1 MTDSL
6 SVSGGG
12 DGGDGDTTN
21 LNAQVLQSL
30 TRLANT
36 LAKLDETSYH
46 DADNA
51 NNEQLIE
58 EKVAALNI
66 SDNDSAERVA
76 AVSQTEQSQDTAATS
91 TLTKLPTI
99 PISHWRALPQNVQSA
114 YQLLNDGATYI
125 HATSTKYTLVGKV
138 DTQEG
143 SNLAVELRKGAELI
157 GTGTLLLYSKQ
168 YGSSRSLKH
177 YIKQYSRAIIAS
189 LISLI
194 KSFEDGLSQGQANDG
209 NNIGAQKTGA
219 VWAACDKLTNTLPKG
234 NRAAMRR
241 KLMVWIKDCNESIEE
256 FEEVLELGPRDDNSD
271 NEEEEE
277 MMDEEQ
283 YTEKE
288 MSVAR
293 ASVNLMK
300 CSKNLLTLVLKTCEC
315 VGEYVDKIPTSDDTA
330 ASEDNDTTQQ
340 QQVNDKKRQEILQWI
355 SNLHEMARTVGEGVT
370 NVGILLYPPL
380 DNATAS
386 EEEIQQ
392 WQEKKPKAM
401 SLDVDEVSSTIPSLG
416 KTTMGIQLE
425 HQLCALAECVLM
437 VHDAQLPTS
446 GEKFDDCISSDV
458 RLGSER
464 MRIALNKRCKEVEE
478 ALASWQP

>member
-1 MTDSL
+1 MTSS
-6 SVSGGG
+6 SVSGGSG
-12 DGGDGDTTN
+12 SGGGDEDTIN
-21 LNAQVLQSL
+21 LNAQALQSL
-30 TRLANT
+30 TRLADT
-36 LAKLDETSYH
+36 LAKLDETSVH
-46 DADNA
+46 DADTA
-51 NNEQLIE
+51 NSEECIE

-66 SDNDSAERVA
+66 STS
-76 AVSQTEQSQDTAATS
+76 SS

-99 PISHWRALPQNVQSA
+99 PISYWRTLPQSVESA
-114 YQLLNDGATYI
+114 YQLLNDGANYI

-177 YIKQYSRAIIAS
+177 YIKQYSRSVIAS
-189 LISLI
+189 VLSLI

-241 KLMVWIKDCNESIEE
+241 ELMVWIKDCNESIEE
-256 FEEVLELGPRDDNSD
+256 FEEVLELGPRDDNS
-271 NEEEEE
+271 NNEEEEEE

-315 VGEYVDKIPTSDDTA
+315 VGEYVDKIPASDDTA

-380 DNATAS
+380 DKATAS

-392 WQEKKPKAM
+392 WQEKKPKAT

-425 HQLCALAECVLM
+425 HQLYALAECVIM

-446 GEKFDDCISSDV
+446 GKSIGDCISSDV

-478 ALASWQP
+478 AINSWQP

>member
-1 MTDSL
+1 MVSS
-6 SVSGGG
+6 SVSGSGGGNSSGG
-12 DGGDGDTTN
+12 DEDTPN

-30 TRLANT
+30 TRLADT
-36 LAKLDETSYH
+36 LAKLDETSVH
-46 DADNA
+46 DADTA
-51 NNEQLIE
+51 NNEECIE
-58 EKVAALNI
+58 KKVAALNI
-66 SDNDSAERVA
+66 STS
-76 AVSQTEQSQDTAATS
+76 S

-99 PISHWRALPQNVQSA
+99 PISHWRALPSAVKSA

-143 SNLAVELRKGAELI
+143 SNLAVELRKGAELL

-177 YIKQYSRAIIAS
+177 YIKQYSRSIIAS

-194 KSFEDGLSQGQANDG
+194 KSFEDGISQGQANDG

-241 KLMVWIKDCNESIEE
+241 ELMVWIKDCNESIEE
-256 FEEVLELGPRDDNSD
+256 FDEVLELGPRDDNSD

-288 MSVAR
+288 MGVAR

-300 CSKNLLTLVLKTCEC
+300 CSKNLLNLVLKTCEC
-315 VGEYVDKIPTSDDTA
+315 VGEYVDKKIPTPNDTA
-330 ASEDNDTTQQ
+330 TQQ
-340 QQVNDKKRQEILQWI
+340 EVDDNKRKETLQWI

-392 WQEKKPKAM
+392 WQEKKPKAT
-401 SLDVDEVSSTIPSLG
+401 SKDVDEVSGTIPSLG

-425 HQLCALAECVLM
+425 HHLYALYECILM
-437 VHDAQLPTS
+437 VQDAQLPTS
-446 GEKFDDCISSDV
+446 GESIDDCISSDV

>member
-1 MTDSL
+1 MASP

-12 DGGDGDTTN
+12 GSSGGDDDTSN

-30 TRLANT
+30 TRLADT
-36 LAKLDETSYH
+36 LAKLDETSVH
-46 DADNA
+46 DADTA
-51 NNEQLIE
+51 NSEECIE

-66 SDNDSAERVA
+66 STS
-76 AVSQTEQSQDTAATS
+76 SS

-99 PISHWRALPQNVQSA
+99 PISHWRTLPQNLQTA

-177 YIKQYSRAIIAS
+177 YIKQYSRSIIAS
-189 LISLI
+189 TISLI

-209 NNIGAQKTGA
+209 NNTGAQKCGA

-241 KLMVWIKDCNESIEE
+241 ELMVWIKDCNESIEE
-256 FEEVLELGPRDDNSD
+256 FEEVLELGPRDDNSN

-293 ASVNLMK
+293 SSVNLMK

-315 VGEYVDKIPTSDDTA
+315 VGEHVDKIVTSDDTA
-330 ASEDNDTTQQ
+330 VNEDDETKQQ
-340 QQVNDKKRQEILQWI
+340 QQHINDKKRQEMLQWI
-355 SNLHEMARTVGEGVT
+355 GNLHEMARTVGEGVT

-380 DNATAS
+380 DKASAS

-392 WQEKKPKAM
+392 WLEKKSKAK
-401 SLDVDEVSSTIPSLG
+401 SLDADEVSGTIPSLG

-425 HQLCALAECVLM
+425 HQLYALEECILM

-446 GEKFDDCISSDV
+446 GQSIDGCISSDV

-464 MRIALNKRCKEVEE
+464 MRIALTKRCKEVEE
-478 ALASWQP
+478 AINSWQP